1 MVSTDHDTLP
11 FSRHHAFLVG
21 IDAYERVSPLK
32 TAVNDARRLG
42 DVLANKQHFT
52 VHPPLLN
59 ATGADLRR
67 LLRETMAQL
76 VAADDRVVFYFAGH
90 GIAADGD
97 DGPAGYLVPADADP
111 TDVAT
116 FVPMAD
122 LQGALQQ
129 LPCRHLLL
137 ILDCCF
143 SGAFKW
149 ASRTRAIGSLMPK
162 RIYKER
168 FDRFIVDPAWQVITS
183 AAYDQKALDVLQGR
197 PTGDRGVATTPQ
209 GEAHS
214 PFALALFDALEGEA
228 DFKTGRDGDGVV
240 TATEVYSYV
249 RDRVE
254 PETIEAGPQKRQTPG
269 FFPLRKHDKGEF
281 IFLHP
286 KHRLNLPPIP
296 SRSPFKGLQSFD
308 ESDRSLFYGRDR
320 AIREL
325 QARANAVRLLVVS
338 GASGTGKSSVVKAGL
353 LPILR
358 EAGYLILPVMRPG
371 LHPTAALEQ
380 TLASVPSGGPKAV
393 LLIDQFEEVITR
405 CPDESERE
413 RFKAR
418 LREVVDDEAR
428 IHRVILTIRSDFE
441 PQLSTGSLKDA
452 WIAGRS
458 TVPPFSLEELKEV
471 IVMPTL
477 QEVLIFDPPE
487 LVDEIVGDVVQAPGA
502 LPLLSYALSELYEAY
517 RASGREDRALRKT
530 DYERLGG
537 VMGALRTKA
546 DALYQSLQPAEQAT
560 MRKIMLR
567 LVSVEGDLAGRRVPL
582 SDLDFSPEENPRVQA
597 VVERLVDA
605 RLVVKGEDYIE
616 PAHDALV
623 RAWKTL
629 HEWIHEIGRDTLLLG
644 QRLDAAADEFSQTG
658 NKQLLWNKNPNL
670 ALAARALK
678 GGRHGFN
685 ASEVRFV
692 QKSVARNRRRRRFAW
707 AVTLASIVLLTA
719 LSGWALYE
727 RATAEEERDHA
738 LLNLF
743 EGLSL
748 SMKSGQPGSLCVH
761 PVCAGAPPGD
771 GADAWRSL
779 GELPANTPSQTLRP
793 DQREPHVPDSRIFA
807 ALRRY
812 GEGRILAYAHDG
824 LTADNEITDRS
835 DNLLFAQNALGW
847 LTPLQ
852 LKQGCGN
859 TVRVLVWEGSFVKLD
874 QMRRVTEFVQRR
886 GWELRPVQPE
896 TLEEDL
902 RCAAVLWWMSN
913 WEQSRDLAAYMPI
926 IEEYVQLG
934 GGLLVAGLGWSWQS
948 YGGPNMTPTDA
959 PYPGNLLGG
968 PFGFAFTVDAFHH
981 GSDEPIK
988 LLQSQ

>member
-1 MVSTDHDTLP
+1 MSADRDTLP
-11 FSRHHAFLVG
+11 FAQHHGFLVG

-42 DVLANKQHFT
+42 EVLAGHQHFT

-59 ATGADLRR
+59 ANGAALRQ
-67 LLRETMAQL
+67 LLRETMARL
-76 VAADDRVVFYFAGH
+76 VSADDRVVFYFAGH

-111 TDVAT
+111 ADVKT

-122 LQGALQQ
+122 LQDALQA

-143 SGAFKW
+143 SGAFQW

-168 FDRFIVDPAWQVITS
+168 FDRFIFDPAWQVITS
-183 AAYDQKALDVLQGR
+183 AAYDQKAMDVLQGR
-197 PTGDRGVATTPQ
+197 PTGDRGLATTAA
-209 GEAHS
+209 GDAHS
-214 PFALALFDALEGEA
+214 PFALALFDALEGQA
-228 DFKTGRDGDGVV
+228 DFKTGHDGDGVL
-240 TATEVYSYV
+240 TATEVYAYV

-254 PETIEAGPQKRQTPG
+254 PQTIEAGQGRRQTPG

-286 KHRLNLPPIP
+286 RHRLNLPSIP
-296 SRSPFKGLQSFD
+296 SRSPYKGLQSFD

-320 AIREL
+320 AIRDL
-325 QARANAVRLLVVS
+325 QNRANAVRLLVVS

-353 LPILR
+353 LPLLR
-358 EAGYLILPVMRPG
+358 DAGHLILPVMRPG
-371 LHPTAALEQ
+371 LHPLAALDEA
-380 TLASVPSGGPKAV
+380 LAGAAADGPKAV
-393 LLIDQFEEVITR
+393 LVIDQFEEVITR
-405 CPDESERE
+405 CPDQSERQ
-413 RFKAR
+413 RFLAR
-418 LREVVDDEAR
+418 LREVVDDQAR

-441 PQLSTGSLKDA
+441 PQLSAGALKDA
-452 WIAGRS
+452 WIAGRC

-471 IVMPTL
+471 ILMPTL
-477 QEVLIFDPPE
+477 QEVLIFDPPD

-517 RASGREDRALRKT
+517 RGSGREDRALRKT

-546 DALYQSLQPAEQAT
+546 DTLYQSLPPAEQAT

-567 LVSVEGDLAGRRVPL
+567 LVSVEGDLAGRRVPIA
-582 SDLDFSPEENPRVQA
+582 DLDFSADENPRVQT

-629 HEWIHEIGRDTLLLG
+629 HEWIHDTGRETLLLAE
-644 QRLDAAADEFSQTG
+644 RLDAAADEFRQSGDTR
-658 NKQLLWNKNPNL
+658 LLWNKNPNL
-670 ALAARALK
+670 AVAARALK
-678 GGRHGFN
+678 SGQHGFN
-685 ASEVRFV
+685 ASEVAFV
-692 QKSVARNRRRRRFAW
+692 RKSVARNRRRRRIAW
-707 AVTLASIVLLTA
+707 AITLITVLSLA
-719 LSGWALYE
+719 VLSGWALLE

-748 SMKSGQPGSLCVH
+748 SMKSGQPGSVCVH
-761 PVCAGAPPGD
+761 PVCAGAPKGD
-771 GADAWRSL
+771 GVDAWRSL
-779 GELPANTPSQTLRP
+779 GELPANTPSVTDRP
-793 DQREPHVPDSRIFA
+793 GEQFSPIPDSRVFA
-807 ALRRY
+807 AIRRF
-812 GEGRILAYAHDG
+812 GEGRLVVYAHDG
-824 LTADNEITDRS
+824 LTADDEITDRS

-859 TVRVLVWEGSFVKLD
+859 TVTVLVWEGTFVKLER
-874 QMRRVTEFVQRR
+874 MRRVTEFVERR
-886 GWELRPVQPE
+886 GWKLRPVRPDA
-896 TLEEDL
+896 LEDDL
-902 RCAAVLWWMSN
+902 NCAAVLWWASH
-913 WEQSRDLAAYMPI
+913 WEEPGQLAASVPL
-926 IEEYVQLG
+926 IEDFVRGG
-934 GGLLVAGLGWSWQS
+934 GGLLVAGLGWSWKAF
-948 YGGPNMTPTDA
+948 GGPNMTPTDA
-959 PYPGNLLGG
+959 PYPGDLLGQ
-968 PFGFAFTVDAFHH
+968 PFGFSFTVDAFNP
-981 GSDEPIK
+981 GSEPIK
-988 LLQSQ
+988 LLQAQ